1 MKKALL
7 VIDYTCD
14 FVAEDGALTCGLPG
28 LQLEDYIAKTTEEFL
43 NNGDYVF
50 MPNDIH
56 RENDP
61 FHPETELFPPH
72 NIEGTPGRQMF
83 GKLQDIYE
91 ANEDKIVWL
100 DKTRYS
106 AFAGTPLDMELRAR
120 DVKEIHLMGVCTDIC
135 ILHTAIDAYNL
146 GYQIVIHTGGVAS
159 FDMDAH
165 NFALK
170 HFKNVLNA
178 TIIES

>member
-28 LQLEDYIAKTTEEFL
+28 LQLEDYIANTTTSFL
-43 NNGDYVF
+43 KEGHYVF
-50 MPNDIH
+50 MPNDFH
-56 RENDP
+56 KANDP

-72 NIEGTPGRQMF
+72 NIEGTEGRRMF
-83 GKLQDIYE
+83 GSLHDIYE
-91 ANEDKIVWL
+91 TYKDDIIWM

-146 GYQIVIHTGGVAS
+146 GYNIVVHTKGVAS
-159 FDMDAH
+159 FDTEAH
-165 NFALK
+165 QFALR

-178 TIIES
+178 TVLE